1 MKNESIGLG
10 PKQVT
15 GTAVARPNRTASV
28 QTYIPEIAKGLGITM
43 KHFFQNTK
51 EMAFGQRNDPVT
63 EGIED
68 GINCV
73 SYPEQKRP
81 YPARSRG
88 RCAIR
93 AWRSSARSR
102 S

>member
-1 MKNESIGLG
+1 MNNETAPLG
-10 PKQVT
+10 PKKVV
-15 GTAVARPNRTASV
+15 GKAVARPKRGAGV

-51 EMAFGQRNDPVT
+51 EMVLGQRNDPVL

-68 GINCV
+68 GINTI

-81 YPARSRG
+81 YPARFRG
-88 RCAIR
+88 MHRLTHR
-93 AWRSSARSR
+93 EDGSP
-102 S
+102 